1 MQEKQIKKAIEEN
14 NNIIYRQDFFD
25 EIKSTSL
32 LEFRKNI
39 NFIKDLYPTLYLEQK
54 VDQYYD
60 ELLRSYHEKTGL
72 FLEYE
77 KLLEFCQK

>member
-1 MQEKQIKKAIEEN
+1 MHEKQIKKAIEEN

-39 NFIKDLYPTLYLEQK
+39 NFIQDL
-54 VDQYYD
+54 
-60 ELLRSYHEKTGL
+60 
-72 FLEYE
+72 
-77 KLLEFCQK
+77 

>member
-1 MQEKQIKKAIEEN
+1 MQEKQIKQAIEEN
-14 NNIIYRQDFFD
+14 NNIIYCQDFFD

-39 NFIKDLYPTLYLEQK
+39 NFIQDLSPTLYLEQK

-60 ELLRSYHEKTGL
+60 ELLRSYHEKN
-72 FLEYE
+72 
-77 KLLEFCQK
+77 

>member
-39 NFIKDLYPTLYLEQK
+39 NFIQDLYPTLYLEQK

-72 FLEYE
+72 GKHGTRHYRT
-77 KLLEFCQK
+77 CS

>member
-1 MQEKQIKKAIEEN
+1 MHEKQIKKDIEEN

-39 NFIKDLYPTLYLEQK
+39 NFIQDLCPTLYLEQK

-72 FLEYE
+72 FL
-77 KLLEFCQK
+77 